1 MKNSLLLIFYCAI
14 TSVFCQKDLETKG
27 DAYTLY
33 KNKIVLYSDLGFST
47 SPYSINFNSANTS
60 ITKLKYRNNL
70 GVVMGIGGTYK
81 WFAVRLAFALTKNL
95 KPISKYGKTSYIDL
109 GFDFPIKKMYFE
121 FDFRNYKGYSIKNAD
136 LYNPNLA
143 GDNTIEIRPNA
154 NTLSIAMNGW
164 YFHNRDFKMQPMKGK
179 VGHFNRQVITWYLKN
194 TINIQGIGDIESI
207 IPYELTDSLNTKTK
221 STTLSAFDFGIIP
234 GIGFANKY
242 KNWQYSGMLGFGP
255 VVQSKFYI
263 INEAAR
269 GFLGLAPRY
278 DLRLIAG
285 YNVPKWFVMLST
297 EFDNRSIRF
306 NELKY
311 KNNNYTVRLLAG
323 FRLDKQEKIK
333 ERNTKKTKIL

>member
-1 MKNSLLLIFYCAI
+1 
-14 TSVFCQKDLETKG
+14 
-27 DAYTLY
+27 
-33 KNKIVLYSDLGFST
+33 
-47 SPYSINFNSANTS
+47 
-60 ITKLKYRNNL
+60 
-70 GVVMGIGGTYK
+70 MGIGGTYK

-95 KPISKYGKTSYIDL
+95 KPVSKYGKTSYIDL

-136 LYNPNLA
+136 IFNPNLA
-143 GDNTIEIRPNA
+143 GDKTNEIRANA

-164 YFHNRDFKMQPMKGK
+164 YFHNRDFKMQAMKGK
-179 VGHFNRQVITWYLKN
+179 VGHFNREVITWYLKN

-207 IPYELTDSLNTKTK
+207 IPFQLTDSLNTKTK

-234 GIGFANKY
+234 GIGYANKY
-242 KNWQYSGMLGFGP
+242 NNWQYSGMLGFGP
-255 VVQSKFYI
+255 VIQSKFYI
-263 INEAAR
+263 INESAR

-297 EFDNRSIRF
+297 EFDNKSIRF

-323 FRLDKQEKIK
+323 YRLDKQEKAK
-333 ERNTKKTKIL
+333 EKNKEKLQ

>member
-1 MKNSLLLIFYCAI
+1 M
-14 TSVFCQKDLETKG
+14 G
-27 DAYTLY
+27 
-33 KNKIVLYSDLGFST
+33 LGC
-47 SPYSINFNSANTS
+47 
-60 ITKLKYRNNL
+60 
-70 GVVMGIGGTYK
+70 TYK
-81 WFAVRLAFALTKNL
+81 WFTLRLGFALTKNL
-95 KPISKYGKTSYIDL
+95 KPASKFGNTSYIDL
-109 GFDFPIKKMYFE
+109 GIDFPIKKMYFE

-136 LYNPNLA
+136 LYNPNLE
-143 GDNTIEIRPNA
+143 GDKTNEIRANA
-154 NTLSIAMNGW
+154 NTLSLALNGW

-179 VGHFNRQVITWYLKN
+179 VAHFNRQVITWYFKN

-207 IPYELTDSLNTKTK
+207 IPYQLTDSLNTKTK

-234 GIGFANKY
+234 GIGYANKY

-255 VVQSKFYI
+255 VIQSKFYI

-297 EFDNRSIRF
+297 EFDNKSIRF

-323 FRLDKQEKIK
+323 YRFDKQEKIK
-333 ERNTKKTKIL
+333 EKNEKMTKIL

>member
-1 MKNSLLLIFYCAI
+1 LI
-14 TSVFCQKDLETKG
+14 TSVFCQKKPEQIG

-33 KNKIVLYSDLGFST
+33 KNKSVLFSDLGFSS
-47 SPYSINFNSANTS
+47 SPYSINFRSANTP

-70 GVVMGIGGTYK
+70 GVIMGIGCTYK

-95 KPISKYGKTSYIDL
+95 KPVSKYGKTSYIDL
-109 GFDFPIKKMYFE
+109 GLDFPVKKMYFE
-121 FDFRNYKGYSIKNAD
+121 FDLRNYKGYSIKNAD
-136 LYNPNLA
+136 IFNPNLA
-143 GDNTIEIRPNA
+143 GDNTNEIRANA
-154 NTLSIAMNGW
+154 NTLSIALNGW
-164 YFHNRDFKMQPMKGK
+164 YLHNRDFKMQPMKGK

-221 STTLSAFDFGIIP
+221 SSTLSAFDFGVIP
-234 GIGFANKY
+234 GIGYANKY
-242 KNWQYSGMLGFGP
+242 KNWQFAGMFGFGP

-263 INEAAR
+263 ISEAAR

-297 EFDNRSIRF
+297 EFDNKSIRF

-311 KNNNYTVRLLAG
+311 KNNSYTLRLVAG
-323 FRLDKQEKIK
+323 FRLDKKEKIK
-333 ERNTKKTKIL
+333 EKNIKKNKTH